1 MNWYKLANLQGII
14 KTYINDVP
22 DFQSQ
27 DENYSCGNAL
37 VQNVFRIL
45 KKPIPAEDSLK
56 RIMKT
61 KPESGTNPDEV
72 INYLNKNNIHF
83 QMYNGE
89 NVEKVLKN
97 NNIIVVEYQDYKANR
112 DIKEIINAISSHFA
126 ILIGYDENNYYLV
139 DSLLPKKTKSKSAIK
154 KIPKK
159 IFLKNWKAR
168 AYDENKII
176 KYWGLIINSNQ

>member
-1 MNWYKLANLQGII
+1 
-14 KTYINDVP
+14 
-22 DFQSQ
+22 
-27 DENYSCGNAL
+27 
-37 VQNVFRIL
+37 
-45 KKPIPAEDSLK
+45 
-56 RIMKT
+56 
-61 KPESGTNPDEV
+61 
-72 INYLNKNNIHF
+72 
-83 QMYNGE
+83 MYNGE
-89 NVEKVLKN
+89 NIEKVLKN

-112 DIKEIINAISSHFA
+112 DIKEIVNAISSHFA